1 VAQIVANLDLVL
13 LAAVVALV
21 GYGLWIVD
29 TVTEVDGGGLAARQ
43 GVAVALGT
51 MAAVAIVWAGAEI
64 LGRLRWLLYGATVL
78 LLVVV
83 VASPAIRGSSRWIDL
98 GFFQLQ
104 PSEPG
109 KIALAVVLA
118 WLLAS
123 RAREGALSGSAALV
137 ALGATAVPAVL
148 VFAQPDFGTSLVFA
162 VTLGAALFFAG
173 ASWGVLTAFGSAA
186 ASLSVT
192 VLWILPANG
201 VQVLRPYQLD
211 RLVGFID
218 PDADPSGATYN
229 VNQSVTAVGAG
240 GLTGRGSDATQ
251 TGLSFLPEHQT
262 DFIFSALAEQRGFA
276 GAALLLALLAIVVW
290 RGIRIVAIAPSLFQA
305 TLAGSLV
312 AAFTFQVV
320 VNTGMTMG
328 IAPVVGIPLP
338 FVSYGGSS
346 MVASLV
352 VVGIL
357 QAIHVRGR
365 LTPAR

>member
-137 ALGATAVPAVL
+137 ALGATAGPAVL

-305 TLAGSLV
+305 TLAGALV